1 MIHQGRLDLH
11 RADVVSGYQHDI
23 VHSAEEPEVTVLVK
37 FASVTG
43 KVEISISRPVG
54 LNVSFRVSPYSSKH
68 CWPWLFQHEK
78 TTASRWNGLTLLV
91 HNLSFHSREWNRG
104 AARLGCCDSGKWG
117 YHDHS
122 CLGLSPRFDSCTT
135 ICTD

>member
-54 LNVSFRVSPYSSKH
+54 LNISFRVSPYSSKH
-68 CWPWLFQHEK
+68 RCPWLPPHEK
-78 TTASRWNGLTLLV
+78 TTASRCTGFSLLV
-91 HNLSFHSREWNRG
+91 HNLSLHSREWNCSTAG
-104 AARLGCCDSGKWG
+104 LGCRDSG
-117 YHDHS
+117 
-122 CLGLSPRFDSCTT
+122 
-135 ICTD
+135 

>member
-23 VHSAEEPEVTVLVK
+23 VHSAEEPEVAVLVK

-54 LNVSFRVSPYSSKH
+54 LNVSFRVSPYSAKH
-68 CWPWLFQHEK
+68 RRPGLLQHQK
-78 TTASRWNGLTLLV
+78 TTASRWNGLTVLV
-91 HNLSFHSREWNRG
+91 HNASFHSREWNCS
-104 AARLGCCDSGKWG
+104 AAAFGCRDSG
-117 YHDHS
+117 
-122 CLGLSPRFDSCTT
+122 
-135 ICTD
+135 